1 MNSLKMRNF
10 QEKIEIIALL
20 YNRTVQQKICI
31 AGQLSYQKAYFFN
44 LYGLKSL
51 SYGKLH
57 IIFTYQAFLI
67 RFKLVDI

>member
-20 YNRTVQQKICI
+20 YNRTVQQKICVD
-31 AGQLSYQKAYFFN
+31 GQLSYQKAYFFN

-57 IIFTYQAFLI
+57 IMLTYQAFSI